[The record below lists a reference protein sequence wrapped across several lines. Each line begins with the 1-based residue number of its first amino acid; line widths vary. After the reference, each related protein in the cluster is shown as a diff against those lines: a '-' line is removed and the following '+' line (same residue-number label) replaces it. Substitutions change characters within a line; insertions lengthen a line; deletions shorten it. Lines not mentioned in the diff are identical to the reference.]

1 MHYMVRITFVN
12 LLTLSVSG
20 EEYSRNTYTLLDTY
34 FFISIE
40 EYHYKDTI

>member
-1 MHYMVRITFVN
+1 MVRITFVN

-20 EEYSRNTYTLLDTY
+20 EEYSRNAYTLLLDTY

-40 EYHYKDTI
+40 EYHYKDTT